1 MLEVMPPLLA
11 VILVVPTM
19 DSAVAKPLTSI
30 VATAGV
36 PDVHVSVP
44 KLADVPSVMV
54 PVAPN
59 WHVPKPEGHV
69 VAPVVKLM
77 LAEDGE
83 MVILANTGG
92 PTVKAATFEVIPF
105 NEAVMLVVPC

>member
-1 MLEVMPPLLA
+1 MPPLLA
-11 VILVVPTM
+11 VILVVPTI

-30 VATAGV
+30 MATAGE

-59 WHVPKPEGHV
+59 WHVPEPEDRHV

-105 NEAVMLVVPC
+105 NEAVMLVVP